1 MPKTK
6 TGKGKSIID
15 ELYMP
20 GVSVGDG
27 GTAPALIHEAGSGL
41 GPNGKS
47 HCEKALDRA
56 REINEAIAK
65 GPVRG
70 DKRNVRKHILSERM
84 MRFALGN

>member
-6 TGKGKSIID
+6 TEKGKSIVD
-15 ELYMP
+15 ELYRP
-20 GVSVGDG
+20 GASVGDG

-47 HCEKALDRA
+47 HCKKALDRA
-56 REINEAIAK
+56 REINKAIAK

-70 DKRNVRKHILSERM
+70 DGQNARKHILSEKM